1 MQEANALINE
11 NDNKQEL
18 RTVIRGKDKELE
30 NIFNQ
35 ILQDL
40 EHSTI
45 LEMYPRENL
54 TKLKVTSDTEESAN
68 RILDVYLH
76 GNINIPQITDKVY
89 AMGKQIALKSGI
101 VQKQAN
107 YHRKIKP
114 QIETGDRKL
123 KAKMKRLRQQIAV
136 TSNEI
141 Y

>member
-40 EHSTI
+40 EHCTI

-54 TKLKVTSDTEESAN
+54 TKFKVTSDTEESAN
-68 RILDVYLH
+68 RILDVLSSWKYKYPSNYRQGLCN
-76 GNINIPQITDKVY
+76 GKTNCIKVWDS
-89 AMGKQIALKSGI
+89 AK
-101 VQKQAN
+101 
-107 YHRKIKP
+107 
-114 QIETGDRKL
+114 TG
-123 KAKMKRLRQQIAV
+123 
-136 TSNEI
+136 
-141 Y
+141 

>member
-40 EHSTI
+40 EHCTI

-54 TKLKVTSDTEESAN
+54 TKFKVTSDTEESAN